1 MLGLHD
7 AANEL
12 RKDILRTT
20 SETRRYTTLLV
31 MSVSDVAVALY
42 GSNARAVEIMQL
54 NALADPVAIRAGTQ
68 IRY

>member
-1 MLGLHD
+1 
-7 AANEL
+7 
-12 RKDILRTT
+12 
-20 SETRRYTTLLV
+20 